1 MQVVRRFEVLTH
13 ATLDSSQLQLM
24 NLFNRQTLD
33 TCQQHPVSFN
43 QLDQPE
49 HALEASRREDI
60 EAEESS
66 SKININMEDAASWIS

>member
-1 MQVVRRFEVLTH
+1 
-13 ATLDSSQLQLM
+13 M

-33 TCQQHPVSFN
+33 TSPQHPVSFD
-43 QLDQPE
+43 QLDEPE

-66 SKININMEDAASWIS
+66 SKININMEDAGSWINQDHE